1 MEDGAKKKVEIGEAG
16 LSMKEIAELGKHLAA
31 GMPSL
36 NKVCQFLV
44 LRSITSGQP
53 IAAQILQL
61 DSNGEI
67 YVAGSFGRTP
77 PFKPLNLVE
86 SRSLLSESVL
96 ENVVLGAGDWKTFM
110 SSLLRTKGTEELDP
124 SFTFKSSLIA
134 PIVFRGALILYFDE
148 KIRQSEED
156 DFFLLAVGSMLA
168 LHISRLSEASIYL
181 DSHGGKKNSVVD
193 ESLES
198 SHPGSSPRGGRAL
211 THRQDVIVE
220 SLKRGK
226 TNKEIAE
233 DLDFSES
240 LIRQETVQIYRKLGI
255 TGRKQ
260 LTTEMKR

>member
-1 MEDGAKKKVEIGEAG
+1 
-16 LSMKEIAELGKHLAA
+16 MKEIAELGKHLAA

-44 LRSITSGQP
+44 LRSIESGRP

-67 YVAGSFGRTP
+67 FVAGSFGRAP
-77 PFKPLNLVE
+77 QFKPMNLVE
-86 SRSLLSESVL
+86 SHSLLSESIL
-96 ENVVLGAGDWKTFM
+96 ENVVLEAGGSKNFM
-110 SSLLRTKGTEELDP
+110 STLLNKKGIAELDP
-124 SFTFKSSLIA
+124 SFTFKSSLVA

-156 DFFLLAVGSMLA
+156 NFFLLAVGSLLA
-168 LHISRLSEASIYL
+168 LHLSRLSEASDFLNSNGTKNVQVSEDAL
-181 DSHGGKKNSVVD
+181 DRIGNGSTSPVV
-193 ESLES
+193 
-198 SHPGSSPRGGRAL
+198 RAL

-220 SLKRGK
+220 ALKRGK

-260 LTTEMKR
+260 LTAEKNR

>member
-1 MEDGAKKKVEIGEAG
+1 
-16 LSMKEIAELGKHLAA
+16 MKEIAELGKHLAA

-44 LRSITSGQP
+44 LRSIESGRP
-53 IAAQILQL
+53 ISAQILQL

-67 YVAGSFGRTP
+67 FVAGSFGRAP
-77 PFKPLNLVE
+77 QFKPMNLVE
-86 SRSLLSESVL
+86 SHSLLSESIL
-96 ENVVLGAGDWKTFM
+96 ENVVLEAGGSKNFM
-110 SSLLRTKGTEELDP
+110 STLLNRKGIAELDP
-124 SFTFKSSLIA
+124 SFTFKSSLVA

-156 DFFLLAVGSMLA
+156 NFFLLAVGSLLA
-168 LHISRLSEASIYL
+168 LHFARLTEASVYL
-181 DSHGGKKNSVVD
+181 DSNTTKSAHDSDDVMERDATGRSF
-193 ESLES
+193 
-198 SHPGSSPRGGRAL
+198 PGDRAL

-220 SLKRGK
+220 ALKRGK

-240 LIRQETVQIYRKLGI
+240 LIRQETVQIYRKLGV

-260 LTTEMKR
+260 LTAEKNR

>member
-1 MEDGAKKKVEIGEAG
+1 
-16 LSMKEIAELGKHLAA
+16 MKEIAELGKHLAA

-67 YVAGSFGRTP
+67 FVAGSFGRAP
-77 PFKPLNLVE
+77 QLKPMNLVE
-86 SRSLLSESVL
+86 SHSRLTESVL
-96 ENVVLGAGDWKTFM
+96 ENVVLEAGGSKNFM
-110 SSLLRTKGTEELDP
+110 STVLNKKGIAELDP
-124 SFTFKSSLIA
+124 SFTFKSSLVA

-148 KIRQSEED
+148 KIHQSEED
-156 DFFLLAVGSMLA
+156 DFFLLAVGSLLA
-168 LHISRLSEASIYL
+168 LHLSRLAEASAYIDL
-181 DSHGGKKNSVVD
+181 NGTKNGHDSD
-193 ESLES
+193 ETIDRNGN
-198 SHPGSSPRGGRAL
+198 GSSLPGDRAL
-211 THRQDVIVE
+211 SHRQDVILE
-220 SLKRGK
+220 ALKRGK

-255 TGRKQ
+255 SGRKQ
-260 LTTEMKR
+260 LTAEKNR

>member
-1 MEDGAKKKVEIGEAG
+1 
-16 LSMKEIAELGKHLAA
+16 MKEIAELGKHLAA

-67 YVAGSFGRTP
+67 FVAGSFGRAP
-77 PFKPLNLVE
+77 QLKPMNLVE
-86 SRSLLSESVL
+86 SHSLLSESVL
-96 ENVVLGAGDWKTFM
+96 ENVVLEAGGSKNFIST
-110 SSLLRTKGTEELDP
+110 LLSKKGIAELDP
-124 SFTFKSSLIA
+124 SFTFKSSLVA

-148 KIRQSEED
+148 KIRQSQED
-156 DFFLLAVGSMLA
+156 DFFLLAVGSLLA
-168 LHISRLSEASIYL
+168 LHLSRLSEASVYL
-181 DSHGGKKNSVVD
+181 DSNATKNVQVSD
-193 ESLES
+193 DSIERNGN
-198 SHPGSSPRGGRAL
+198 GSSSRGDRAL
-211 THRQDVIVE
+211 THRQDVILE

-255 TGRKQ
+255 SGRKQ
-260 LTTEMKR
+260 LTAEKNR